1 MEKSK
6 KIDWKEYSRYCQLLA
21 RRAKEEF
28 DPQLVV
34 GIARGGVIA
43 GATIASILK
52 RDFFPIKFSRK
63 VSERV
68 VRKKPKLVVPPT
80 AELSGKKILLVDDW
94 SQSGETIKSALREI
108 KKLKPEKIKTAVL
121 VRRGDFE
128 PDYYAMFS
136 RQQIIFPWEENLE
149 EEREEMGLKK

>member
-1 MEKSK
+1 MEPR
-6 KIDWKEYSRYCQLLA
+6 KIDWDEYRRYCQLLA
-21 RRAKEEF
+21 KRTKREF
-28 DPQLVV
+28 NPEVVV
-34 GIARGGVIA
+34 GIAHGGVIA

-52 RDFFPIKFSRK
+52 LDFFPIKFTRK

-108 KKLKPEKIKTAVL
+108 KKLKPEEVKTAVL
-121 VRRGDFE
+121 VRRGEYE
-128 PDYYAMFS
+128 PDYYAIFS
-136 RQQIIFPWEENLE
+136 RQEIIFPWEESIE
-149 EEREEMGLKK
+149 EEEEEMELKK

>member
-1 MEKSK
+1 MEPK
-6 KIDWKEYSRYCQLLA
+6 KIDWDEYRRYCQLLA
-21 RRAKEEF
+21 NRAKQEF
-28 DPQLVV
+28 NPEVVV
-34 GIARGGVIA
+34 GIAHGGVIA

-52 RDFFPIKFSRK
+52 LDFFPIKFTRK

-108 KKLKPEKIKTAVL
+108 KKLKPEEVKIAVL
-121 VRRGDFE
+121 VRRGEYE
-128 PDYYAMFS
+128 PDYYAIFS
-136 RQQIIFPWEENLE
+136 RQEIIFPWEESIE
-149 EEREEMGLKK
+149 EEEEEMELKK